1 MKPVVGMVTRRAQK
15 DTPGLG
21 SPAGRRAEPGISRWR
36 LAANQPCRRRLG
48 TDELSS
54 HPQSARLLFFPRNA
68 GTFRERDH
76 NGEGVLDRVLPF
88 DFESRCIGG

>member
-36 LAANQPCRRRLG
+36 LAANQPCR
-48 TDELSS
+48 
-54 HPQSARLLFFPRNA
+54 
-68 GTFRERDH
+68 
-76 NGEGVLDRVLPF
+76 
-88 DFESRCIGG
+88 